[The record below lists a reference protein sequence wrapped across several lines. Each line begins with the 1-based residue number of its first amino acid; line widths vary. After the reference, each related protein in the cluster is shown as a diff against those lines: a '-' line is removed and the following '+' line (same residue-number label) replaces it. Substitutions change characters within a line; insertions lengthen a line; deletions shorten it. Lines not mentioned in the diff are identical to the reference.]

1 MTAPSFTHAFGRVS
15 AFQIAESKTFCQSK
29 QQIDFVLY
37 DRIKRIV
44 YPQLETNP
52 FCGPNIRQLTGELTG
67 YHRFRI
73 GDWRFFYLIEEK
85 QAVVVIVALQLVRR
99 VI

>member
-1 MTAPSFTHAFGRVS
+1 MTAPRTAPAFGRVS
-15 AFQIAESKTFCQSK
+15 EFQIAESKTFCQSK
-29 QQIDFVLY
+29 QQIDFALY
-37 DRIKRIV
+37 DRIKSIV
-44 YPQLETNP
+44 YPQLRKNP

-73 GDWRFFYLIEEK
+73 GDWLVFYLIEEK

-99 VI
+99 AA